1 MLVFQE
7 NSECS
12 GSPIS
17 GLGTWFASNH
27 CSLAVCF
34 TEDKSFAEGLSR
46 KCRRVS
52 LCRER
57 VLVFSALTA
66 LPSNWYQVSSQ
77 ASPGFRSVLSQD
89 LHEVACQVLTS
100 QVHDGMKENI
110 GLTDW
115 HSVGDH
121 APRIH
126 HDATGSTR
134 DMQGQHSLD
143 GYEYDWGVEALKHEL
158 GHLLQLAMG
167 TGRASVSSMGC
178 SSRESTH
185 NLL

>member
-1 MLVFQE
+1 MQE
-7 NSECS
+7 S
-12 GSPIS
+12 
-17 GLGTWFASNH
+17 F
-27 CSLAVCF
+27 SLQ
-34 TEDKSFAEGLSR
+34 
-46 KCRRVS
+46 
-52 LCRER
+52 ER

-77 ASPGFRSVLSQD
+77 ASPGFRPVLSQD

-100 QVHDGMKENI
+100 QVHDGMKENVD
-110 GLTDW
+110 LTDW

-134 DMQGQHSLD
+134 DVQGQHMD

-158 GHLLQLAMG
+158 GHLLQLALG
-167 TGRASVSSMGC
+167 TRRASVSSMGC
-178 SSRESTH
+178 SSGESTH
-185 NLL
+185 NL